1 VPAPVLPDPAPAWP
15 AGVAVLVPVFDH
27 AATVAAVVD
36 GCRALGASHIL
47 VVDDGSRDGSG
58 VRAGGDDLLTL
69 VGNRGKGRALQAGF
83 ERLAA
88 AGWRQA
94 LSIDADMQHPPAEA
108 LRLAQA
114 AALEPAAL
122 WVGVRRMPH
131 APLAS
136 RAGRWLTG
144 FASWTACGLWPADN
158 QCGLRVWPLPGMLHL
173 GTRARRYAYEPE
185 SLVRAVRA
193 GISVRELPVEV
204 DYPADRISHFAVVRD
219 TARTAGVMARLLLT
233 RGA

>member
-1 VPAPVLPDPAPAWP
+1 MPAPVLPEPASAWP
-15 AGVAVLVPVFDH
+15 VGVAVIVPVFDH
-27 AATVAAVVD
+27 AATVAAVVAR
-36 GCRALGASHIL
+36 CRALGARHIL

-58 VRAGGDDLLTL
+58 ARSGGDDLLTL
-69 VGNRGKGRALQAGF
+69 PGNRGKGTALQAGF

-88 AGWRQA
+88 AGWSQV
-94 LSIDADMQHPPAEA
+94 LSIDADLQHPPAEA

-114 AALEPAAL
+114 AVAEPAAL

-136 RAGRWLTG
+136 RVGRWMTG
-144 FASWTACGLWPADN
+144 FASWAACGRWPADN
-158 QCGLRVWPLPGMLHL
+158 QCGLRVWPLPAMLRL
-173 GTRARRYAYEPE
+173 ATRSRRYAYEPE